1 MSRIVLALA
10 LLLAAA
16 GISRAGQVP
25 VSIIDNTFSPD
36 TVHVS
41 LGDSV
46 VWTNNGAN
54 SHTTTSGVDGVPDGL
69 WDSGTLAHAATFTY
83 GFTVD
88 GTFHYFCSFHY
99 RFGMMGVVIAGTGG
113 GVDESKDMLAVS
125 RGIVG
130 YPNPF
135 RASISLRLW
144 PSGSGCVRIF
154 NASGKLVRTLESGN
168 GASAVWDGR
177 DSRGQQSGPGVYFC
191 AYGSHALAV
200 TRLR

>member
-10 LLLAAA
+10 LLLAAV
-16 GISRAGQVP
+16 GVSRAVQVP
-25 VSIIDNTFSPD
+25 VSITDYKFSPD
-36 TVHVS
+36 TVHVN

-46 VWTNNGAN
+46 VWTNNGSN
-54 SHTTTSGVDGVPDGL
+54 QHTTTSGLNGVPDGL
-69 WDSGTLAHAATFTY
+69 WDSGTLAHGATFAHV
-83 GFTVD
+83 FPVD
-88 GTFHYFCSFHY
+88 GTFNYYCKFHY
-99 RFGMMGVVIAGTGG
+99 MIGMLGVVVAGTGG
-113 GVDESKDMLAVS
+113 GVDESKDMLAGS

-144 PSGSGCVRIF
+144 PSGCGCVRIF

-177 DSRGQQSGPGVYFC
+177 DSRGQQAGPGVYFC
-191 AYGSHALAV
+191 AYDSHVLAL